1 MIACAAGLAATMFA
15 FASPAAADTPPPP
28 PTVHGVVSWDV
39 VHATAGYVTLFG
51 QTQFQIAQV
60 PLVVDPSGLSG
71 SYTTTVPVEDNY
83 SLFVMIGDCP
93 DAATGNAFMC
103 DQFMYLSSNPPFPF
117 ATAGQTTE
125 MDFIPPDGFG
135 PVAASGNAKL
145 SGTNAIGGTAQF
157 SFLASD
163 AKSSIEGF
171 VTVPI
176 DGSGNYSATIG
187 SGFSVGVGVQ
197 PQQVACVVQQYLS
210 TFTSDVAA
218 GSSVELDVSG
228 DALPPAPAPG
238 AIHLDFGVT
247 GVAGVVGTF
256 YQPVFFGQEDCAGG
270 WNDPQLIDVPAGA
283 YLMPSLFSG
292 STSMSPGPYQ
302 PIASFVGPNTDPNVQ
317 LQYSYPDRTVTVT
330 SGQTTEADY
339 RIAAAFLNIN
349 APIDWG
355 QFGALDLGQSNL
367 QFAAYSSAPPG
378 SQFGAASLYNVY
390 VGGGVQTY
398 AFQMP
403 IDPTLQWGFAG
414 ATFVLFSA
422 DDNEFKNINL
432 IPGVF
437 SPTGTVPP
445 VPALAPGR
453 SANYDFTAL
462 AKIGAGYLEYAPKAQ
477 PFYGPFLNGNGSQ
490 VVAGQGLQ
498 LETLHYNTPFGAP
511 AATATVMPGQQ
522 TLSVSWY
529 DSNFNILN
537 DSVNLDI
544 RPNETVSM
552 SENAPHLD
560 NVLPVPGNICTPSLK
575 VTGIATDPVQGL
587 DVTVNGVDANVRND
601 GSFSSNV
608 KIPVGDSTIVVRAT
622 DRNGNVI
629 VRTRPIHRNADN
641 SGCN

>member
-15 FASPAAADTPPPP
+15 FATPAAADTPPPP

-39 VHATAGYVTLFG
+39 VHATAGFVTLYG
-51 QTQFQIAQV
+51 QTQYQSAQV

-103 DQFMYLSSNPPFPF
+103 DQFMYLSLNPPFPF
-117 ATAGQTTE
+117 ATGGQTTE
-125 MDFIPPDGFG
+125 MDFTPPDGFG
-135 PVAASGNAKL
+135 PVAASGTATL

-157 SFLASD
+157 SFLAGD

-171 VTVPI
+171 VTVPV

-210 TFTSDVAA
+210 TFISDVAA

-247 GVAGVVGTF
+247 GMPDAIGTF
-256 YQPVFFGQEDCAGG
+256 YQPTYYDQEDCAGG
-270 WNDPQLIDVPAGA
+270 WNDPQLIDVPAGS
-283 YLMPSLFSG
+283 YLMPSFFSG
-292 STSMSPGPYQ
+292 STSMSPGPYV
-302 PIASFVGPNTDPNVQ
+302 PLAYFVGPNTDPNVQ
-317 LQYSYPDRTVTVT
+317 LQYSYPDKTVTVT

-339 RIAAAFLNIN
+339 RIQAAFLNIN
-349 APIDWG
+349 APIDWN
-355 QFGALDLGQSNL
+355 QFGALDPSQSSDL

-378 SQFGAASLYNVY
+378 SQMGAASTYGVFT
-390 VGGGVQTY
+390 GGGVQTY

-414 ATFVLFSA
+414 VTFALFSV
-422 DDNEFKNINL
+422 DGTFKNITL

-437 SPTGTVPP
+437 TPNGTVPP
-445 VPALAPGR
+445 VPPLAPGQ
-453 SANYDFTAL
+453 SATYDFTPL
-462 AKIGAGYLEYAPKAQ
+462 TKIGVGYLEFAPKSL
-477 PFYGPFLNGNGSQ
+477 PYFGPFLDGYGNQ
-490 VVAGQGLQ
+490 VVAGKGIQM
-498 LETLHYNTPFGAP
+498 EYLHYNTLFGAP
-511 AATATVMPGQQ
+511 SATASVMPGQQ
-522 TLSVSWY
+522 ALSVTWY
-529 DSNFNILN
+529 DSSFNYFT
-537 DSVNLDI
+537 DSLNLDI
-544 RPNETVSM
+544 RPNESVSM

-560 NVLPVPGNICTPSLK
+560 NVLPVPGNICTPSVK
-575 VTGIATDPVQGL
+575 VTGIVTSANKGL
-587 DVTVNGVDANVRND
+587 GATVNGVDANLKND
-601 GSFSSNV
+601 GSFSANV

-641 SGCN
+641 SGCM